1 MPSHLPHTLSQVTP
15 VQALIGAAAA
25 ILLLSVLFR
34 LCRYAHRRRVYMT
47 SDYARNTGKSMRTAL
62 SDKGSRGEYELYLH
76 TVKHLVEEGDWLFNV
91 YVPRPNGTTTEIDA
105 ILFHPSGIYVIESK
119 NYRGRIVGNERREQW
134 TQCFKPSK
142 DSPVQTYSFYNPL
155 KQNQAHVDGLR
166 AALGRE
172 YARIPVYSVI
182 LFGDHCSLREV
193 RLSDC
198 GHIVDHQRNLP
209 FIVNRI
215 AAASSFSDEEWV
227 RAAYE
232 ALYPLSGADRATKAR
247 HLRQVKTTRK
257 HPAYRERTLY
267 EGADPRPASE
277 AEANGSC
284 PLCGGRLVL
293 RTAQKGPRAGSRFLG
308 CANFPACRYT
318 KNIDEAP
325 A

>member
-1 MPSHLPHTLSQVTP
+1 MPSHLLHTLSQASP
-15 VQALIGAAAA
+15 IQILIGSAAAL
-25 ILLLSVLFR
+25 LLLSILFR

-47 SDYARNTGKSMRTAL
+47 SDYAQNTGKPMRETL

-76 TVKHLVEEGDWLFNV
+76 TVKHLEDEGHWLFNV
-91 YVPRPNGTTTEIDA
+91 YVPRPNGSTTEIDA

-119 NYRGRIVGNERREQW
+119 NYRGRIVGNDRREQW

-142 DSPVQTYSFYNPL
+142 DSPVRTYSFYSPL
-155 KQNQAHVDGLR
+155 KQNQIHVDCLR

-193 RLSDC
+193 RLTDSS
-198 GHIVDHQRNLP
+198 HIVDHRRNLP

-215 AAASSFSDEEWV
+215 AKASSYSNGEWV

-232 ALYPLSGADRATKAR
+232 AVYPLSQADRTTKAR
-247 HLRQVKTTRK
+247 HVRQVKNTRK

-267 EGADPRPASE
+267 DSADLRPATMDD
-277 AEANGSC
+277 AHDPC
-284 PLCGGRLVL
+284 PLCGGRLVV
-293 RTAQKGPRAGSRFLG
+293 RTAQKAPRAGHRFLG

-318 KNIDEAP
+318 KNIDEDP
-325 A
+325 